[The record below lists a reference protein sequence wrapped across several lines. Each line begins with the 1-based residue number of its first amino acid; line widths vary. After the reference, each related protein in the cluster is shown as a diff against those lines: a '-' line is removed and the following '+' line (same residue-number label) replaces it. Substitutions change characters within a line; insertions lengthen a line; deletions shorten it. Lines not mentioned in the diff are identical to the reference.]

1 MIRNYF
7 RIAWRNIL
15 KRGFYSFLNITCL
28 VCGLCFT
35 FLIGAYVWNEI
46 NVNRQLKHANKQYIL
61 SSKWNTKDFGLDLT
75 TVGPLAKQL
84 KDQYPGLV
92 KNYYRWDGIT
102 SVVSVGDKH
111 FRQGLQVGDSSFL
124 TMYGFKTLYGDANTA
139 LNEPFSV
146 VISKEMAI
154 KYFGKTD
161 VVGQI
166 LDIQSFGAPNH
177 PFKVTAVLASNGE
190 NSVMHINTA
199 NDNQIF
205 LPVTAVQYFNRT
217 SLDDWNNIYVPSY
230 VELADGVTA
239 RDLEKPISDLLKL
252 NSPNWMQGKLS
263 VTAIPL
269 TQYYLN
275 KDNGFVKRMLYTLSA
290 VALFIL
296 LMAMVNFINIS
307 ISSSSSRIREIGIR
321 KALGGLKRQII
332 IQFLAE
338 SIILAGIATLI
349 ALACY
354 PLLKPFFSS
363 MLGKQLPGISAF
375 PLYYVLLPLLL
386 ILLVGGLAGFY
397 PALVL
402 SRSQTVDSL
411 KGKLKSIKEKAWLR
425 KSLVGLQFGISAVV
439 IIAAVVV
446 SQQVNYFFNHNMG
459 YDKEYVVSAQ
469 APRNWTPEGIRRMIT
484 IRNEFE
490 QLPQVSKASVSWD
503 IPDGMSGGNTLI
515 YTPGQDSSTALS
527 ATNVI
532 TDENYLTTYKI
543 ALKAGT
549 FFTQQ
554 DETSR
559 QGVILNEKAIK
570 SLGLISPSQ
579 AIGQSIK
586 IVGFPNLVTIEGV
599 VADFNLGSMQN
610 EIPPMLFRHP
620 SQTNNYR
627 YLSFKIKPGQI
638 SSAIV
643 AIEKKWSILLPG
655 TSFEYKFM
663 DDTLKTLYQS
673 ELRLKKA
680 SYLATILSVVIVL
693 LGILGLISL
702 SIRKRTKE
710 IGIRKVLGASV
721 PGIILLFLKEF
732 LWVIVVAGLV
742 ACPLAWHIMNGWLN
756 DYSYRISI
764 NATPFLFAIAGL
776 ALLTTCLIILQTI
789 REGLAN
795 PVKSLRV
802 E

>member
-1 MIRNYF
+1 MIHNYF

-15 KRGFYSFLNITCL
+15 KRGFYSFLNITGL

-46 NVNRQLKHANKQYIL
+46 NVNRQLKHANNQYIL
-61 SSKWNTKDFGLDLT
+61 TSKWNTKDFGLDLT

-111 FRQGLQVGDSSFL
+111 FRQGLQVGDSSL
-124 TMYGFKTLYGDANTA
+124 LAMYGFKTLNGDVNTA
-139 LNEPFSV
+139 LDDPFSV
-146 VISKEMAI
+146 VISKEMAV

-166 LDIQSFGAPNH
+166 LNIQSFGAPDH
-177 PFKVTAVLASNGE
+177 PFKVTAVLAPYSE
-190 NSVMHINTA
+190 NSVMHVNTP

-205 LPVTAVQYFNRT
+205 LPEAAVKYFNRT

-230 VELADGVTA
+230 IELADAVTA

-252 NSPNWMQGKLS
+252 NSPDWMKGKLT
-263 VTAIPL
+263 VIPIPL
-269 TQYYLN
+269 TRYYLD

-307 ISSSSSRIREIGIR
+307 ISSSSSRIREIGVR
-321 KALGGLKRQII
+321 KALGGLKKQII

-338 SIILAGIATLI
+338 SVILAGIATLI
-349 ALACY
+349 ALLIY
-354 PLLKPFFSS
+354 PLLAPVFSS
-363 MLGKQLPGISAF
+363 MLGKQLPGLFDF
-375 PLYYVLLPLLL
+375 PLYYAFVPLILV
-386 ILLVGGLAGFY
+386 LLVGGLAGFY
-397 PALVL
+397 PAIVL
-402 SRSQTVDSL
+402 SRAQTVDSL
-411 KGKLKSIKEKAWLR
+411 KGKLKTIKEKVWLR
-425 KSLVGLQFGISAVV
+425 KSLAGLQFGISAVV

-446 SQQVNYFFNHNMG
+446 SQQVTYFFNHDMG

-469 APRNWTPEGIRRMIT
+469 APRYWTPEGVKKIIT

-503 IPDGMSGGNTLI
+503 IPDGMSGGNILL
-515 YTPGQDSSTALS
+515 YKPGQDSATALS

-532 TDENYLTTYKI
+532 TDENYLATYKI

-549 FFTQQ
+549 FFTQP
-554 DETSR
+554 DETNH
-559 QGVILNEKAIK
+559 QGIILNEKAIN
-570 SLGLISPSQ
+570 SFGWHTASE
-579 AIGQSIK
+579 AIGQSIRV
-586 IVGFPNLVTIEGV
+586 VGMPNTVVIGGV
-599 VADFNLGSMQN
+599 VANFNIGSMQR
-610 EIPPMLFRHP
+610 EIPPMIFLHP
-620 SQTNNYR
+620 SQTNSYR
-627 YLSFKIKPGQI
+627 YLSFKIKPGQV
-638 SSAIV
+638 STAIG
-643 AIEKKWSILLPG
+643 ALEKKWSVLLPG

-663 DDTLKTLYQS
+663 DDTLKNLYQS
-673 ELRLKKA
+673 ELRLRKA
-680 SYLATILSVVIVL
+680 AYVATLLSVVIVL
-693 LGILGLISL
+693 LGILGIISL

-742 ACPLAWHIMNGWLN
+742 ACPLAWYIMNGWLA
-756 DYSYRISI
+756 DYAYRINM
-764 NATPFLFAIAGL
+764 NATPFLLAVMGL
-776 ALLTTCLIILQTI
+776 ALLTTCLIILQI
-789 REGLAN
+789 MREGLAN